1 MDLLTPAFGLLFWTL
16 IAFLIAFFILKKFAW
31 PAIINGLNEREK
43 TIADSLATAERIK
56 TEMAQLK
63 NENEAIMAQTRE
75 ERAQI
80 LKEAKEIKDK
90 IINDAKEQAK
100 FEANKIIVD
109 ANNAIMNQKMAAL
122 IDVKNQIGNMVIEV
136 AEKVIRRELAPKA
149 EQDSYIHKLADDLIT
164 ARNTNN

>member
-75 ERAQI
+75 ERALI

-90 IINDAKEQAK
+90 IINEAKEQAK

-149 EQDSYIHKLADDLIT
+149 EQDSYIHKLADDLIN

>member
-90 IINDAKEQAK
+90 IINEAKEQAK

-149 EQDSYIHKLADDLIT
+149 EQDLYIHKLADDLIT
-164 ARNTNN
+164 SRNTNN

>member
-90 IINDAKEQAK
+90 IINEAKEQAK

-149 EQDSYIHKLADDLIT
+149 EQDSYIHKLADDLINT
-164 ARNTNN
+164 RNTNN